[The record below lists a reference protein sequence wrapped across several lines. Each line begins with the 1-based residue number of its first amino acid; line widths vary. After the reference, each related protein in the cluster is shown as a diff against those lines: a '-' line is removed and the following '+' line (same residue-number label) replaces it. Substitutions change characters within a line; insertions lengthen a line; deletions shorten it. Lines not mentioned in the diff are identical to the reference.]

1 MGQLLDSGV
10 AVLVGVEAGL
20 DQAQGEGRERQHLA
34 APGNRLR
41 LEAVERDDRVDQSH
55 LQDLGGVVLATEQP
69 ELLRLLGADQVPQEG
84 GAEAAVPGADPR
96 PGLAEDG
103 VVGGD
108 REVAAEVKD
117 VAAANRVARHHRHH
131 RLRQSPHLHLQV
143 GDMKAADGSALGDVA
158 GVAANLLVAARAERL
173 RALAGEDHDAD
184 LGILAG
190 QLQRGG
196 DLDQRLRPEGVEGL
210 GPVDADLGDSLG
222 KLVVDVV
229 VLASAL
235 PLDWRVEGLLGQG
248 FLVTFGHDGHD
259 IPPMKLDDWL
269 AQRSQSCPERT
280 ALVADGSEV
289 TYAEL
294 EAEATWVARRLIAHG
309 VRRGS
314 TVAMTMHPQR
324 EQVVMV
330 HALMKVGA
338 VLLPLGP
345 RLSAE
350 ERAAVVAAEE
360 PAVDLDDAGEL
371 TQTEA
376 DLPLLGE
383 HDMED
388 IASHVM
394 TSGSTGAPDPVG
406 LTYGNFLWSAVASAF
421 NIGVEPEDR
430 WLCCLPLS
438 HISGLGIVMRSV
450 IYGTTA
456 VIHDGFDVDRVAAAL
471 EREEITVVSLV
482 TTMLTRLL
490 EAGADLSGP
499 RAVLVGGGPV
509 PEDPLEEALGRGAT
523 VVQTYGLTETCSQ
536 VTTLAPADARRKLGS
551 AGRPLLTTHLRIQEG
566 EILVQGPTVAPGRAD
581 GDGWL
586 HTGDLGR
593 IDEEGFLYVED
604 RIDDMIVT
612 GGENVVPAEVEKVL
626 LRHPEVADAAVVGR
640 DDPEWQQAV
649 TAIVVLEDGSEVS
662 PDELR
667 RHCAESLAGFKVP
680 KRVELA
686 AALPRTPSGKLMR
699 RALR

>member
-1 MGQLLDSGV
+1 
-10 AVLVGVEAGL
+10 
-20 DQAQGEGRERQHLA
+20 
-34 APGNRLR
+34 
-41 LEAVERDDRVDQSH
+41 
-55 LQDLGGVVLATEQP
+55 
-69 ELLRLLGADQVPQEG
+69 
-84 GAEAAVPGADPR
+84 
-96 PGLAEDG
+96 
-103 VVGGD
+103 
-108 REVAAEVKD
+108 
-117 VAAANRVARHHRHH
+117 
-131 RLRQSPHLHLQV
+131 
-143 GDMKAADGSALGDVA
+143 
-158 GVAANLLVAARAERL
+158 
-173 RALAGEDHDAD
+173 
-184 LGILAG
+184 
-190 QLQRGG
+190 
-196 DLDQRLRPEGVEGL
+196 
-210 GPVDADLGDSLG
+210 
-222 KLVVDVV
+222 
-229 VLASAL
+229 
-235 PLDWRVEGLLGQG
+235 
-248 FLVTFGHDGHD
+248 
-259 IPPMKLDDWL
+259 MKLDDWL

-280 ALVADGSEV
+280 ALIADGSEV

-314 TVAMTMHPQR
+314 TVAMTMHPRR

-350 ERAAVVAAEE
+350 ERAAVIAVEE

-383 HDMED
+383 HDMD
-388 IASHVM
+388 DVASHVM
-394 TSGSTGAPDPVG
+394 TSGSTGSPEPIG
-406 LTYGNFLWSAVASAF
+406 LTYGNFLWSAVGSAF

-450 IYGTTA
+450 IYGTAA
-456 VIHDGFDVDRVAAAL
+456 VVHDGFDVDLVAESL
-471 EREEITVVSLV
+471 ERDQITVVSLV
-482 TTMLTRLL
+482 ATMLTRLL
-490 EAGADLSGP
+490 DAGADLSGP
-499 RAVLVGGGPV
+499 RALLIGGGPV

-581 GDGWL
+581 ADGWL

-604 RIDDMIVT
+604 RMDDLIVT

-640 DDPEWQQAV
+640 EDPEWQQAV
-649 TAIVVLEDGSEVS
+649 TAIVVLQDGSEVS

-680 KRVELA
+680 KRIELA

>member
-1 MGQLLDSGV
+1 
-10 AVLVGVEAGL
+10 
-20 DQAQGEGRERQHLA
+20 
-34 APGNRLR
+34 
-41 LEAVERDDRVDQSH
+41 
-55 LQDLGGVVLATEQP
+55 
-69 ELLRLLGADQVPQEG
+69 
-84 GAEAAVPGADPR
+84 
-96 PGLAEDG
+96 
-103 VVGGD
+103 
-108 REVAAEVKD
+108 
-117 VAAANRVARHHRHH
+117 
-131 RLRQSPHLHLQV
+131 
-143 GDMKAADGSALGDVA
+143 
-158 GVAANLLVAARAERL
+158 
-173 RALAGEDHDAD
+173 
-184 LGILAG
+184 
-190 QLQRGG
+190 
-196 DLDQRLRPEGVEGL
+196 
-210 GPVDADLGDSLG
+210 
-222 KLVVDVV
+222 
-229 VLASAL
+229 
-235 PLDWRVEGLLGQG
+235 
-248 FLVTFGHDGHD
+248 
-259 IPPMKLDDWL
+259 MKLDDWL

-314 TVAMTMHPQR
+314 TVAMTMHPRR

-350 ERAAVVAAEE
+350 ERAAVIAAEE

-383 HDMED
+383 HDMD
-388 IASHVM
+388 AVACHVM
-394 TSGSTGAPDPVG
+394 TSGSTGNPEPIG

-438 HISGLGIVMRSV
+438 HIAGLGIVMRSV

-456 VIHDGFDVDRVAAAL
+456 VVHDGFDVDRVAESL
-471 EREEITVVSLV
+471 ERDSITVVSLV
-482 TTMLTRLL
+482 ATMLSRLL

-499 RAVLVGGGPV
+499 RALLIGGGPV
-509 PEDPLEEALGRGAT
+509 PEEALEEALGRGAT

-551 AGRPLLTTHLRIQEG
+551 AGRPLLTTHLRIQDG

-581 GDGWL
+581 ADGWL

-604 RIDDMIVT
+604 RMDDMIVS

-640 DDPEWQQAV
+640 EDPEWQQAV
-649 TAIVVLEDGSEVS
+649 TAIVVLRDGSEVS